1 MISPSSS
8 LLLLAFLLP
17 AADPKDDAKK
27 DLEKMQ
33 GTWKVEKLVRD
44 GTDLPAEIRDKMSI
58 VIEKNKMTV
67 KTPDRAEVAEI
78 TLDPSAKPAHL
89 DFTPTADNANGNK
102 PRHGLYK
109 FDGDTLYLCWT
120 REGGDRPKEFESKPQ
135 SMIVVFEL
143 KKEKK

>member
-1 MISPSSS
+1 MSPSSS

-17 AADPKDDAKK
+17 AADPKEDAKK

-44 GTDLPAEIRDKMSI
+44 GTEAPAEMRAKMNV
-58 VIEKNKMTV
+58 VIAKNKMTV
-67 KTPDRAEVAEI
+67 QTEGRPGEEAEI
-78 TLDPSAKPAHL
+78 TLDPSTKPAQF
-89 DFTPTADNANGNK
+89 DFTPGNPNDK
-102 PRHGLYK
+102 NLRKGLYK

-120 REGGDRPKEFESKPQ
+120 RGGGERPKAFESKPQ
-135 SMIVVFEL
+135 SMVVVFEL